1 MTAPVIRALF
11 QKRIGGDDALLELAR
26 RRFEEAGLAA
36 EVYADNADEL
46 SWVLTYAPAA
56 ATPPVVHLSRGINLL
71 VPRDREKVEQL
82 AVRFAGRVDG
92 FVAHDR
98 APMADRIDDL
108 AEAVSYLDGRFRSL
122 PGPPRLWLEY
132 AAGLDPGRFLAVA
145 ERLAPI
151 PTAGICLDV
160 GHVGIRAARTT
171 FGHRHPGLD
180 VTTLTTT
187 DPRLPELVDD
197 VQAAVRSALGTVLDL
212 IRGLALL
219 GGPLH
224 FHLHDG
230 HPLRP
235 GLADHASF
243 LTRLPVPFAFGG
255 RRSLDLLYGAG
266 GLEAIVTTAAETRGP
281 QGASFTLEIHD
292 PPGRL
297 PVDDARDLFRH
308 WRDTTNA
315 ERMNHWLDVL
325 SQNGMLVANV
335 LSRVAEG

>member
-1 MTAPVIRALF
+1 MASWPMT
-11 QKRIGGDDALLELAR
+11 GR
-26 RRFEEAGLAA
+26 RWPTVSTISPR
-36 EVYADNADEL
+36 
-46 SWVLTYAPAA
+46 P
-56 ATPPVVHLSRGINLL
+56 SR
-71 VPRDREKVEQL
+71 
-82 AVRFAGRVDG
+82 
-92 FVAHDR
+92 
-98 APMADRIDDL
+98 
-108 AEAVSYLDGRFRSL
+108 YLDGRFRRL

-171 FGHRHPGLD
+171 FGHLHPGLD

-235 GLADHASF
+235 GLADHVSF
-243 LTRLPVPFAFGG
+243 LTRLPVPFALRRAQIARPALRRRRPGGDRHDG
-255 RRSLDLLYGAG
+255 RRNARP
-266 GLEAIVTTAAETRGP
+266 A
-281 QGASFTLEIHD
+281 
-292 PPGRL
+292 GRL
-297 PVDDARDLFRH
+297 FHA
-308 WRDTTNA
+308 
-315 ERMNHWLDVL
+315 
-325 SQNGMLVANV
+325 
-335 LSRVAEG
+335 